1 MSKPKKEVKIQVK
14 LKQVNGKWELY
25 LSERD
30 RVLKNCLSLF
40 QTDAMEIELEGIIKS
55 PGKKKSKGKLGYFYA
70 EILPM
75 ITEGL
80 IDSGWDN
87 MTEEIAY
94 LWLCKRFN
102 GVKMMS
108 NEKTGEVMN
117 DIITLS
123 DLDDEQTSVFINSV
137 IIFGNTD
144 LNITF
149 RGSEEYKQ
157 EQQNFENSV
166 NNSIR

>member
-1 MSKPKKEVKIQVK
+1 MSKPKKEVKIQAK
-14 LKQVNGKWELY
+14 LKLNNGKWELY
-25 LSERD
+25 LSQRD
-30 RVLKNCLSLF
+30 QVIKNCLSLF
-40 QTDAMEIELEGIIKS
+40 QSEATEIELEGLIKL

-70 EILPM
+70 EILPR
-75 ITEGL
+75 ITEAL
-80 IDSGWDN
+80 TDSGWDN

-102 GVKMMS
+102 GVKTMS

-123 DLDDEQTSVFINSV
+123 DLDDDQTSIFINSV
-137 IIFGNTD
+137 IIFGGTE

-149 RGSEEYKQ
+149 KGSEEYKAEQ
-157 EQQNFENSV
+157 ENFDRSV
-166 NNSIR
+166 NN